1 MTLAPG
7 HFHAALVLK
16 EMLPEVYARS
26 YVYAPL
32 NADTLDYVERVAA
45 FNARRFTPTDWE
57 IDLRAGPN
65 YLARF
70 LREQPGNAV
79 VIAGRNRVKI
89 DHMLAA
95 AENSCHILADKP
107 WVIRP
112 EDFPKIAE
120 VYERAELR
128 ETLVWDMMTERHEVT
143 SIFQRELIHDPQVF
157 GDFLVGNTAEPTLE
171 LTSTHYLNKVVT
183 GAPLWRP
190 VWYFDPAESGIS
202 IADVGAHLADLS
214 IWMLFPDRAI
224 EYTTDIRMIGATA
237 WPTPLSL
244 EQFATITGK
253 HEWPDNIPLPIE
265 DGILQ
270 YAGNGSVSYTL
281 RGLNVKYT
289 CLWEYEAPPGGNDRH
304 HAVARG
310 TQAKIIV
317 RTERGPNGQTRPELY
332 VVPNPGCGAAVR
344 SVLAERIQDWQSR
357 YPGVKAEERGGEI
370 RIAIPDRFRTQHEE
384 HFAELL
390 DEFLKHARNPRRALQ
405 TEMKNCQAKYFIT
418 TQAVKM
424 ATQLQAD

>member
-16 EMLPEVYARS
+16 EMLPEVYART

-95 AENSCHILADKP
+95 AENACHILADKP

-112 EDFPKIAE
+112 EDFPKIAK
-120 VYERAELR
+120 VYEQADLR
-128 ETLVWDMMTERHEVT
+128 ETLVWDMMTERHEIT
-143 SIFQRELIHDPQVF
+143 SIFQRLLIQDRGITGELHP
-157 GDFLVGNTAEPTLE
+157 GTPEEPTLE
-171 LTSTHYLNKVVT
+171 LASTHYLNKVVT

-190 VWYFDPAESGIS
+190 VWYFDPAESGTA
-202 IADVGAHLADLS
+202 IADVGTHLADLS
-214 IWMLFPDRAI
+214 IWMLFPDQALDYTADI
-224 EYTTDIRMIGATA
+224 EMLGART
-237 WPTPLSL
+237 WPTPLTL

-253 HEWPDNIPLPIE
+253 QEWPDFPALPLE
-265 DGILQ
+265 SGVLQ
-270 YAGNGSVSYTL
+270 YSGNGTVSYKL
-281 RGLNVKYT
+281 RGLHVRYT
-289 CLWEYEAPPGGNDRH
+289 CFWEFEAPPGGNDRH
-304 HAVARG
+304 SSIARG
-310 TQAKIIV
+310 TLSDTIV
-317 RTERGPNGQTRPELY
+317 RTERGPNGETRPELY
-332 VVPNPGCGAAVR
+332 VAPHAQHRAAVGR
-344 SVLAERIQDWQSR
+344 TLAGRIQDWQNR
-357 YPGVKAEERGGEI
+357 YPGVKAEARGDEF

-384 HFAELL
+384 HFAEVL
-390 DEFLKHARNPRRALQ
+390 DEFLRHARNPRRALGE
-405 TEMKNCQAKYFIT
+405 EMRNCQAKYFIT
-418 TQAVKM
+418 TQAVKL
-424 ATQLQAD
+424 AGG

>member
-16 EMLPEVYARS
+16 EMLPEVYART

-95 AENSCHILADKP
+95 AENACHILADKP

-120 VYERAELR
+120 VYEQADLR

-143 SIFQRELIHDPQVF
+143 TIFQRHLMQDRDVM
-157 GDFLVGNTAEPTLE
+157 GDLLPGSPEEPTLE
-171 LTSTHYLNKVVT
+171 LASTHYLNKVVT
-183 GAPLWRP
+183 GVPLWRP
-190 VWYFDPAESGIS
+190 VWYFDPTESGIA
-202 IADVGAHLADLS
+202 IADVGTHLADLS
-214 IWMLFPDRAI
+214 IWMLFPDEAL
-224 EYTTDIRMIGATA
+224 EYAADVRMLGANT
-237 WPTPLSL
+237 WPTPLTL
-244 EQFATITGK
+244 DQFATVTGK
-253 HEWPDNIPLPIE
+253 HEWPDRVPLPIE
-265 DGILQ
+265 VGILQ
-270 YAGNGSVSYTL
+270 YAGNGTVSYTL
-281 RGLNVKYT
+281 RGLHVKYT

-304 HAVARG
+304 FSIARG
-310 TQAKIIV
+310 SLANTTV

-332 VVPNPGCGAAVR
+332 VVPHPQHRAAVN
-344 SVLAERIQDWQSR
+344 VALALRIKELHNR
-357 YPGVKAEERGGEI
+357 YPGVKAEERGNEI
-370 RIAIPDRFRTQHEE
+370 RIVIPDRFRTQHEE
-384 HFAELL
+384 HFAEVL
-390 DEFLKHARNPRRALQ
+390 DEFLRHARNPRRALS
-405 TEMKNCQAKYFIT
+405 TEMKNCLAKYYIT
-418 TQAVKM
+418 TQSVKL
-424 ATQLQAD
+424 AGGAQG